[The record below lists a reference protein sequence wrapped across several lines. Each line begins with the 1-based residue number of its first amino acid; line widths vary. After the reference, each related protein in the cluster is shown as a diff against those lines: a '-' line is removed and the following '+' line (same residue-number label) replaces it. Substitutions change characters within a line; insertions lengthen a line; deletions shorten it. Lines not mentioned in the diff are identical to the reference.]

1 MNIDLDAILDTP
13 VQTSLFVDCFDDL
26 MDSLSSDFPLNG
38 EFDSL
43 LADLHQSSTVL
54 TPEPSP
60 EENVILGKDHVNEF
74 ESQRTAAVEVKQTN
88 FLSSTTS
95 LEQFDAMMYLSG
107 TSPPSEQ
114 HQPYESLNHNLPPIY
129 PPDIVDTGSIKQ
141 EETTQSESSE
151 PQEHDHQNGVA
162 QQTLVVQ
169 SAGQQFEIGISIV
182 VPSEQLGEYT
192 IQDVSTQQALTTQ
205 EPALTIETIPQVQCT
220 RAALPTGKI
229 LPTPKH
235 DECKGISMS
244 IEKSPVGTNYHD
256 NYQKWLSRPPIR
268 MRQNQDTKLLI
279 DQMIVE
285 EQPTTSNVESVR
297 NFVHIPS
304 SYVINTDGTSKTFV
318 VHEVY
323 KVADSKKRKANT
335 QESLH
340 ELSQPNRKRPRKS
353 NVIYNTD
360 FLCVPCQKTFGKKGS
375 LKQHIR
381 SYHSEPLPFHCDVCG
396 KNFATEESLVRHVV
410 NHDQRNKKFQC
421 SECDK
426 RYVHSKDRDRHFQ
439 THHGV
444 PAHTCGQCGMAFARR
459 DHLLA
464 HEMTHERRQSREV
477 LLVGSRK
484 VQGSV

>member
-1 MNIDLDAILDTP
+1 MCAYLRVYD
-13 VQTSLFVDCFDDL
+13 SLFV
-26 MDSLSSDFPLNG
+26 
-38 EFDSL
+38 
-43 LADLHQSSTVL
+43 ST
-54 TPEPSP
+54 
-60 EENVILGKDHVNEF
+60 EF
-74 ESQRTAAVEVKQTN
+74 ERQPILQIAADEMNQKEL
-88 FLSSTTS
+88 LSNTTS

-107 TSPPSEQ
+107 SSPPSEQ
-114 HQPYESLNHNLPPIY
+114 HQSYEPFPTIY
-129 PPDIVDTGSIKQ
+129 PPDIIDNVSTKQ
-141 EETTQSESSE
+141 EDPTQSESSE
-151 PQEHDHQNGVA
+151 PQENDHQNGIA

-169 SAGQQFEIGISIV
+169 SAGQQFEIGISFSI
-182 VPSEQLGEYT
+182 PSEQLGEYT
-192 IQDVSTQQALTTQ
+192 VQNVTSSTQPTLTTQ
-205 EPALTIETIPQVQCT
+205 QSDPLSWVASQEPDITSETIPQVQRT
-220 RAALPTGKI
+220 LAAQPTIKN
-229 LPTPKH
+229 LQPPKH
-235 DECKGISMS
+235 DECKGTSMS

>member
-60 EENVILGKDHVNEF
+60 EENVILGKDHVN
-74 ESQRTAAVEVKQTN
+74 
-88 FLSSTTS
+88 
-95 LEQFDAMMYLSG
+95 
-107 TSPPSEQ
+107 
-114 HQPYESLNHNLPPIY
+114 
-129 PPDIVDTGSIKQ
+129 
-141 EETTQSESSE
+141 
-151 PQEHDHQNGVA
+151 
-162 QQTLVVQ
+162 
-169 SAGQQFEIGISIV
+169 
-182 VPSEQLGEYT
+182 
-192 IQDVSTQQALTTQ
+192 
-205 EPALTIETIPQVQCT
+205 
-220 RAALPTGKI
+220 
-229 LPTPKH
+229 
-235 DECKGISMS
+235 
-244 IEKSPVGTNYHD
+244 
-256 NYQKWLSRPPIR
+256 
-268 MRQNQDTKLLI
+268 

-285 EQPTTSNVESVR
+285 EQPTTSNVESIR

-484 VQGSV
+484 VQESV

>member
-1 MNIDLDAILDTP
+1 M
-13 VQTSLFVDCFDDL
+13 
-26 MDSLSSDFPLNG
+26 
-38 EFDSL
+38 
-43 LADLHQSSTVL
+43 
-54 TPEPSP
+54 
-60 EENVILGKDHVNEF
+60 
-74 ESQRTAAVEVKQTN
+74 KQTD
-88 FLSSTTS
+88 FLSNATS

-114 HQPYESLNHNLPPIY
+114 HLSYASLNYQLLPTIY
-129 PPDIVDTGSIKQ
+129 PRDIVDTESMTH
-141 EETTQSESSE
+141 EETTQSKSSE
-151 PQEHDHQNGVA
+151 SQKHDHQNGVA

-169 SAGQQFEIGISIV
+169 SAGQQFEIGISFAI
-182 VPSEQLGEYT
+182 PTEQLGEYAV
-192 IQDVSTQQALTTQ
+192 QDVTTQQALTSQQSDPMIFVTSQ
-205 EPALTIETIPQVQCT
+205 QPALTIETIPQVQCQL
-220 RAALPTGKI
+220 AAQPTVENLPPPKLDGSKS
-229 LPTPKH
+229 LP
-235 DECKGISMS
+235 IS
-244 IEKSPVGTNYHD
+244 IEKPSVGTNYHD
-256 NYQKWLSRPPIR
+256 NYQKWLDRSTIR
-268 MRQNQDTKLLI
+268 LQQNQNFNIITTPDAAVNLDPKLLV
-279 DQMIVE
+279 DQMIIE
-285 EQPTTSNVESVR
+285 EQPATSNVESIR

-381 SYHSEPLPFHCDVCG
+381 SYHSEPLPYHCDVCG
-396 KNFATEESLVRHVV
+396 KNFVTEETLVRHVV
-410 NHDQRNKKFQC
+410 NHDQRNKKFKC

-444 PAHTCGQCGMAFARR
+444 PAHTCRHCGMAFARR

-464 HEMTHERRQSREV
+464 HEMTHERRQGREV

-484 VQGSV
+484 G